1 VVEHRQEILAA
12 LKAHQV
18 IVVVS
23 DTGSGKTTQLPKMV
37 AEAMGPEGGRIG
49 CTQPRR
55 IAAASVS
62 KRVAEELAVPLGGYV
77 GYQVRFE
84 EKLSRETRIK
94 FMTDG
99 ILLAETQG
107 DPLLRQYQVLILDEA
122 HERSLNIDF
131 LLGYLKR
138 LLEKRK
144 DLKLVIS
151 SATLD
156 AGSFA
161 AFFTTDGK
169 PSPVIEAP
177 GRMFP
182 VAEFF
187 LPPNDDE
194 DLPQHVA
201 RAVDMLSGLDPHS
214 AYLVA
219 EEYQELKEGTT
230 GQFGGLGIEVT
241 MENGFIKVVSPID
254 DTPAQKAGIKTG
266 DLIIKIDDKPV
277 KGMSLTDSVKM
288 MRGEPGSKI
297 VLTIVREG
305 LEAPLKLTL
314 SRDIIKVKS
323 VKSRVL
329 EKGYG
334 YVRISSFQ
342 SGTGDALKDALAAL
356 KKENGGNLK
365 GLVLD
370 LRNNPGGVLN
380 AAVEVSDAFLKS
392 GLIVYTEGRIENSEM
407 RFNAAPDDLINGAPI
422 VVLINAGSASASEIV
437 AGALQD
443 QKRAVIMGEKSFG
456 KGSVQTILPTSNG
469 AAVKLTTA
477 RYYTPSGRSIQAEGI
492 EPDVTLAR
500 VKLETLDKVDFTPV
514 KEADLSHHLQNG
526 KGAEN
531 KKKEASD
538 NNKAILDVEDYS
550 LHEALNLLKGISIMK
565 K

>member
-1 VVEHRQEILAA
+1 MLIYVENRGFGVLRRMLKKKAIFILSLGIMLGVFMGTCVSVFAERGNGEVATDTEALPYEDLRTFTEIFGRI
-12 LKAHQV
+12 KRDYV
-18 IVVVS
+18 EPVS
-23 DTGSGKTTQLPKMV
+23 DKK
-37 AEAMGPEGGRIG
+37 
-49 CTQPRR
+49 
-55 IAAASVS
+55 
-62 KRVAEELAVPLGGYV
+62 
-77 GYQVRFE
+77 
-84 EKLSRETRIK
+84 
-94 FMTDG
+94 
-99 ILLAETQG
+99 
-107 DPLLRQYQVLILDEA
+107 
-122 HERSLNIDF
+122 
-131 LLGYLKR
+131 
-138 LLEKRK
+138 LLE
-144 DLKLVIS
+144 
-151 SATLD
+151 D
-156 AGSFA
+156 AVRG
-161 AFFTTDGK
+161 
-169 PSPVIEAP
+169 
-177 GRMFP
+177 
-182 VAEFF
+182 
-187 LPPNDDE
+187 
-194 DLPQHVA
+194 
-201 RAVDMLSGLDPHS
+201 MLSGLDPHS
-214 AYLVA
+214 AYLVP

-266 DLIIKIDDKPV
+266 DLIIKLDDQPV
-277 KGMSLTDSVKM
+277 KGMSLTDAVKK

-305 LEAPLKLTL
+305 AEAPLKLTL
-314 SRDIIKVKS
+314 ARDIIKVKS
-323 VKSRVL
+323 VKSRLL

-342 SGTGDALKDALAAL
+342 SGTGDALKEALAAL

-407 RFNAAPDDLINGAPI
+407 RFNAAPDDLIDGAPI
-422 VVLINAGSASASEIV
+422 VVLINGGSASASEIV

-492 EPDVTLAR
+492 EPDIALAR
-500 VKLETLDKVDFTPV
+500 VKLETLDKADFIPV
-514 KEADLSHHLQNG
+514 KESDLSGHLQNG
-526 KGAEN
+526 KGAADR
-531 KKKEASD
+531 KKEALD
-538 NNKAILDVEDYS
+538 KDQEKLDVGDYS
-550 LHEALNLLKGISIMK
+550 LHEALNLLKGISIIK